1 MAKGKLLAL
10 FAVFAAIGLVT
21 ATGAFTTVSAER
33 TTTVNVAGD
42 SSALLQLQPAP
53 GPNGLSGESQS
64 AQAGYAR
71 INNGQLEINIAGWN
85 NQGAGVNLNA
95 ETDIERVFTVT
106 NQGTQSVEV
115 SLTDSGSYDTVVSFY
130 NATNESEVTNLQGRS
145 IETDEAGSTKT
156 LDVGESMNVSIYI
169 DTTDSQA
176 SGLSGGETLVDGIT
190 IEADGDT

>member
-42 SSALLQLQPAP
+42 SSALLQLQPAA
-53 GPNGLSGESQS
+53 GPNGLSGEGQS

-71 INNGQLEINIAGWN
+71 INNGQLEINIAGWG
-85 NQGAGVNLNA
+85 NQGSGVNLNA

-106 NQGTQSVEV
+106 NQGTQSVNV
-115 SLTDSGSYDTVVSFY
+115 SLTDSGPSSNDELVSFY
-130 NATNESEVTNLQGRS
+130 NATNESEVTDLSTRS
-145 IETDEAGSTKT
+145 IETNEGGGAKT
-156 LDVGESMNVSIYI
+156 LDVGESMQVSIYI
-169 DTTDSQA
+169 DTTQG
-176 SGLSGGETLVDGIT
+176 SGLSDGDTLVDGIT
-190 IEADGDT
+190 IEADGDS